1 MVYMSGGRNSR
12 HQAAIIV
19 RTNTCGGVKK
29 AGLCPRATMSMRTQF
44 NPNLAGSVNTMP
56 LMCVPNRTIQVQQY
70 GYRSTIS
77 GHLG

>member
-1 MVYMSGGRNSR
+1 MVYMSGGRNAR
-12 HQAAIIV
+12 NQASIIV
-19 RTNTCGGVKK
+19 RTNVCGGPKK
-29 AGLCPRATMSMRTQF
+29 AGLSIRSGYLFQQH
-44 NPNLAGSVNTMP
+44 NPNMAGSVSTMP